1 MRREFRTLLSRK
13 KLKTKILIFIQ
24 WFDILEKRHKI
35 QGMKL
40 LPISIVFGIL
50 IASFSQVLA
59 KDDKDKKEATPE
71 SRLQAAKVEL
81 TKHSQIALIY
91 VKGLVCPSCAIGVSK
106 NLSRMPG
113 VDKERFKRGIEMNTN
128 TQLVKIALSEQSKL
142 EKKEIL
148 ERVDDAGFNAIEE
161 YKLHD
166 DHIDAHKFEPGASAV
181 VVHHTKK

>member
-1 MRREFRTLLSRK
+1 MRRESRTLLSRN

-24 WFDILEKRHKI
+24 WFDILEKRHKN

-40 LPISIVFGIL
+40 LPKSIAFGIL
-50 IASFSQVLA
+50 IVSFSQVLA

-91 VKGLVCPSCAIGVSK
+91 VKGMVCPSCAIGVTK

-113 VDKERFKRGIEMNTN
+113 VDKERFKRGIEMDTN
-128 TQLVKIALSEQSKL
+128 TQLVKIALSDQSKL
-142 EKKEIL
+142 DKKEIL
-148 ERVDDAGFNAIEE
+148 ERVEDAGFNAIEE
-161 YKLHD
+161 YSPWPDCLE
-166 DHIDAHKFEPGASAV
+166 IG
-181 VVHHTKK
+181 

>member
-1 MRREFRTLLSRK
+1 M
-13 KLKTKILIFIQ
+13 
-24 WFDILEKRHKI
+24 EKRHKI
-35 QGMKL
+35 KKMKL
-40 LPISIVFGIL
+40 LQKSIIFGIL
-50 IASFSQVLA
+50 IVSYSQIIA

-81 TKHSQIALIY
+81 TEHSQIALIY

-128 TQLVKIALSEQSKL
+128 TQLVKIALSDQSKL
-142 EKKEIL
+142 DKKEIL

-181 VVHHTKK
+181 VVHHTIK

>member
-1 MRREFRTLLSRK
+1 
-13 KLKTKILIFIQ
+13 
-24 WFDILEKRHKI
+24 
-35 QGMKL
+35 MKL
-40 LPISIVFGIL
+40 ISICVVFGII

-71 SRLQAAKVEL
+71 ARLQAAQFEL

-113 VDKERFKRGIEMNTN
+113 VDKERFKRGIEMDTN
-128 TQLVKIALSEQSKL
+128 TQLVKIALSDQSEL
-142 EKKEIL
+142 DKKEVL
-148 ERVDDAGFNAIEE
+148 ERVEDAGYDAIEE

-166 DHIDAHKFEPGASAV
+166 NHIDAHKFKQSAPA
-181 VVHHTKK
+181 VVHHYKK

>member
-1 MRREFRTLLSRK
+1 M
-13 KLKTKILIFIQ
+13 
-24 WFDILEKRHKI
+24 EKRHKI
-35 QGMKL
+35 KKMKL
-40 LPISIVFGIL
+40 LQKSIIFGIL
-50 IASFSQVLA
+50 IVSYSQIIA

-81 TKHSQIALIY
+81 TEHSQIALIY

-128 TQLVKIALSEQSKL
+128 TQLVKIALSDQSKL
-142 EKKEIL
+142 DKKEIL

-166 DHIDAHKFEPGASAV
+166 DHIDAHKFEPGASPV
-181 VVHHTKK
+181 VVHHSKK